1 MLMMSGDLLT
11 IGSSSASA
19 SGNTSPQ
26 GGPATAAASGDHELG
41 EVASS
46 FGKHPGKPLQK
57 GLACISCK
65 AGSLAQR
72 SSVQRELRVLTRH
85 LSFIRQV

>member
-1 MLMMSGDLLT
+1 MKSGDLLT
-11 IGSSSASA
+11 TGSSSASA
-19 SGNTSPQ
+19 SGNTSCQ
-26 GGPATAAASGDHELG
+26 AGTATAPASGVHELG

-65 AGSLAQR
+65 PGSLA
-72 SSVQRELRVLTRH
+72 
-85 LSFIRQV
+85 